1 MTSDEGDD
9 IKGSPMISNIQF
21 GNKNKSYTGLVDSG
35 SDVSLLNWN
44 VFQSIPPKNIHF
56 WKKKITPLSGAS
68 GHSVASLGKAG
79 MVVVIGGVQCIANF
93 ILVRNLGLMF

>member
-21 GNKNKSYTGLVDSG
+21 GNKNKCYTGLVDSG

-44 VFQSIPPKNIHF
+44 VLQSIPRKNIHF
-56 WKKKITPLSGAS
+56 WKKKITPL
-68 GHSVASLGKAG
+68 VADIDDTEVIWIALLRHAGKNTG
-79 MVVVIGGVQCIANF
+79 ST
-93 ILVRNLGLMF
+93 